1 MTDLPP
7 YEQLLA
13 QARTATAEVRAAETP
28 VRPLPDLRWRNAAI
42 IAGSAAVMGAYGYSS
57 WWRDGFTS
65 RFRAQREGG
74 FGRDTEFSGIDKL
87 GHVYFAYLGT
97 RALAPA
103 FELAGN
109 APDSSRRLSAWTV
122 WGAMG
127 AVEILDGF
135 SRKYRFSYEDLIAN
149 TLGTGMGYFLASNP
163 QWDDVFD
170 FRMAYRQTPL
180 SNFDPPGDYAGQRYW
195 LMVKADGIPALRDV
209 PVLRYLEVGVG
220 YGAPGVDT
228 PDEWKFHDFA
238 LRRREVFLGVG
249 VNLARVVADLFY
261 GGRRSTT
268 RTQRVAESVFEFVQ
282 HPGMA
287 YRGRD
292 LDRHIPPPPCCHP
305 PPGQ

>member
-13 QARTATAEVRAAETP
+13 QARTAAAEVRAAETP
-28 VRPLPDLRWRNAAI
+28 VRPLPDLRRRNAAI
-42 IAGSAAVMGAYGYSS
+42 IAGSAAVMGAYGYAS
-57 WWRDGFTS
+57 WWRDGFS
-65 RFRAQREGG
+65 SQFRARREGG
-74 FGRDTEFSGIDKL
+74 FGRNTEFSGIDKL

-109 APDSSRRLSAWTV
+109 SPDTSLKLSAWTV
-122 WGAMG
+122 WGAMS
-127 AVEILDGF
+127 AVEVLDGF
-135 SRKYRFSYEDLIAN
+135 SRKYRFSHEDFIAN
-149 TLGTGMGYFLASNP
+149 TLGAGMGYFLASNP

-170 FRMAYRQTPL
+170 FRLAYRQTPL

-195 LMVKADGIPALRDV
+195 LMVKADGIPALRDL

-249 VNLARVVADLFY
+249 VNLSRLVADLFY

-268 RTQRVAESVFEFVQ
+268 RTQRLTESVFEFLQ
-282 HPGMA
+282 HPGLV

-305 PPGQ
+305 TPGQ